1 MDFQL
6 WPPKRSESESNCK
19 VCYWLITEI
28 YRVDQFQRRR
38 GEVFC
43 FIENIQV
50 KHSFLRRDDL
60 HNFILKWHYVFLN
73 LHSQTFQILILTF
86 QKIFAAPLF
95 TFNVLLRFYKRFFS
109 LLRRNVHESR
119 CCHFILLQTQQ
130 WRHFKGQLHQLKAI
144 LTATTLILNEFTRNG
159 VFVLNNIKCRDK

>member
-6 WPPKRSESESNCK
+6 WPSKRSESESNCK

-38 GEVFC
+38 GEVLC
-43 FIENIQV
+43 FTENIQV

-60 HNFILKWHYVFLN
+60 HNFILKWHYVLLN
-73 LHSQTFQILILTF
+73 LHSQTFPILILTL
-86 QKIFAAPLF
+86 KKSSLHPCSLL
-95 TFNVLLRFYKRFFS
+95 TFCCDFINVFS
-109 LLRRNVHESR
+109 LSSAESQ

-130 WRHFKGQLHQLKAI
+130 WRHFKGQLHQSKAI
-144 LTATTLILNEFTRNG
+144 LTAATLIINEFTRNG